1 MKRPPVDLAVLFA
14 DVTGSTRLYEKLGNA
29 RALECIG
36 MCFAIM
42 RQSVKT
48 CEGRVI
54 KTMGDEILCVFPTAT
69 AAAQAAI
76 DMQSRIDMQAPV
88 AGQPLQIRV
97 GLQFG
102 PVVHEHDDVFGDCVN
117 VAARMVKLANPTQ
130 IMLAGECVQ
139 AMDPG
144 LRSQARAIDKLPVKG
159 RQKEIDVY
167 ELPWK
172 HSEDMTT
179 MASLPPE
186 ELQQK
191 PRVQLRLKH
200 NGREIVL
207 GSRQDVIRFGR
218 DTSSDVVVADR
229 KASREHARIERR
241 RDKFVLVDV
250 SSNGTFLTFRGE
262 SEMPVRREEI
272 VLHGHG
278 SISFG
283 HPYAVDTTEVATFEV
298 ETLT

>member
-1 MKRPPVDLAVLFA
+1 MKKAPADLAVLFA
-14 DVTGSTRLYEKLGNA
+14 DVTGSMSLYEKLGNA

-36 MCFAIM
+36 LCLSIM

-48 CEGRVI
+48 SGGRVI
-54 KTMGDEILCVFPTAT
+54 KTIGDELLCVFPTAM
-69 AAAQAAI
+69 ASAQAAV
-76 DMQSRIDMQAPV
+76 DMVSRIDMQAPV

-97 GLQFG
+97 GMQFG
-102 PVVHEHDDVFGDCVN
+102 PVIHEGDDVFGDSVN
-117 VAARMVKLANPTQ
+117 VAARMVKLAKPMQ
-130 IMLAGECVQ
+130 IMLAGECIQ
-139 AMDPG
+139 AMEPG
-144 LRSQARAIDKLPVKG
+144 LRSQARAIDKLPIKG
-159 RQKEIDVY
+159 RAKEVDVY

-179 MASLPPE
+179 MASVPPE

-191 PRVQLRLKH
+191 PRVRLRLKH
-200 NGREIVL
+200 NGREIVF
-207 GSRQDVIRFGR
+207 GARQDVIRFGR
-218 DTSSDVVVADR
+218 EISCDVVVSDR

-250 SSNGTFLTFRGE
+250 SSNGTYLTFRGE
-262 SEMPVRREEI
+262 PEMPVRREEI
-272 VLHGHG
+272 VLHGQG

-283 HPYAVDTTEVATFEV
+283 HPYAIDPAEVATFEV

>member
-1 MKRPPVDLAVLFA
+1 MKKAPVDLAVLFA
-14 DVTGSTRLYEKLGNA
+14 DVTGSTSFYEKLGNA

-36 MCFAIM
+36 LCLSIM

-48 CEGRVI
+48 CGGRVI
-54 KTMGDEILCVFPTAT
+54 KTIGDEILCVFPTAI
-69 AAAQAAI
+69 AAAQSAI
-76 DMQSRIDMQAPV
+76 DMLGRIDMQAPV

-97 GLQFG
+97 GMQFG
-102 PVVHEHDDVFGDCVN
+102 PVLHENDDVFGDCVN
-117 VAARMVKLANPTQ
+117 VAARMVKLAKPMQ

-139 AMDPG
+139 AMDAG
-144 LRSQARAIDKLPVKG
+144 LRSQARAIDKIPIKG
-159 RQKEIDVY
+159 RAKEIDVY

-172 HSEDMTT
+172 QSEDMTT

-186 ELQQK
+186 ELQPK
-191 PRVQLRLKH
+191 PRVRLRLKH
-200 NGREIVL
+200 NGREIVF
-207 GSRQDVIRFGR
+207 GERQDVMRFGR
-218 DTSSDVVVADR
+218 EISCDVVVADR

-250 SSNGTFLTFRGE
+250 SSNGTFLTFHGE
-262 SEMPVRREEI
+262 AEMPVRREEI

-283 HPYAVDTTEVATFEV
+283 HPYAIDPAEVATFEV